1 MGHYDNTIGGLHSP
15 RYILI
20 RHYVIWIATETNSIQ
35 HQPIQPV
42 PAVIKV
48 KIINQM
54 DLEFIIEKSPLSEYK
69 PTDQSQN
76 GKWEKQHKN

>member
-1 MGHYDNTIGGLHSP
+1 
-15 RYILI
+15 
-20 RHYVIWIATETNSIQ
+20 
-35 HQPIQPV
+35 V

-76 GKWEKQHKN
+76 GK